1 MSSGW
6 IVVTVAMAYI
16 GALFAIA
23 HYGDRVRRPA
33 DASRGRPLIY
43 ALSLGVY
50 CTSWTFFGSV
60 GSATVKGLDFLTIYV
75 GPILLYL
82 LAMPLIGR
90 VVRVAKAERITSIA
104 DFLAARYGKSQ
115 TVAAVVTLIAVV
127 GIVPYIALQLK
138 AVSLSII
145 TIAGRYDLGLPLEGG
160 QAVLGDVAFVIAIAM
175 AVFACLF
182 GTRHIDATEH
192 QEGLMLAI
200 ATESVVK
207 LVTFLIVGLY
217 VVYVLFDGPGD
228 LWTRADAVPAVRA
241 SFDADLS
248 GGAWIS
254 SGLLSFFAVLLL
266 PRMFHV
272 TVVENN
278 DPRELRMARWL
289 FPSYLV
295 AINLFVVP
303 IAVAGLVLLPGGTD
317 ADTFVLRLPLNA
329 GADLV
334 AIIAFIGGLSAAT
347 AMVIVASVALAVMVG
362 NEIIVPMILRRQRD
376 DIAPIGASLLLIR
389 RVAIGAILLG
399 AFLYYRLLADR
410 AALADIGLVAF
421 AAIAQFAPAF
431 VGGMF
436 WRRAT
441 ARGAIAGMVAGFLV
455 WCYTLLLPTVV
466 EAGLL
471 PRSILVDG
479 PFGVWL
485 LRPQALFSI
494 GFDPLQHGVFW
505 SLLLNASAFIFMS
518 MTRPPVPIERVQ
530 ASIFVPSDRVPA
542 PVIRL
547 WRTAVTVDDLVET
560 VSRFLGSERTRA
572 AFTAYGEGRRMTLTG
587 GVAADI
593 HVLRFAEQLLASAV
607 GAASSRL
614 VLSLLVKRRDPSAR
628 TAMTLLDDASSAIQ
642 YNRDLLQ
649 TAIDQ
654 VAQGISVFDREL
666 KLICW
671 NRQFSAIL
679 DLPPN
684 LAEVGVTLNAI
695 IRDRVERGEFGLGSP
710 ERLSRSWI
718 ARLVGGTSPLQQR
731 IASTGRVVEV
741 SASPMPDGG
750 LVATWT
756 DITER
761 VVSAEALQRVNE
773 TLERRVRERTEE
785 LTRLNEAMR
794 AAKGE
799 ADAANAGKTKFLAAA
814 GHDIAQPLNAARL
827 YVTSLVERAE
837 ESPLAGLAGN
847 IAHSLD
853 AVEEIIGALLDISRL
868 DTGQMKPEFAVFR
881 LDAVLAAVRIEFAPT
896 AAERGI
902 RLRVV
907 PSTLSVRSDP
917 RLLRRLVQN
926 LVSNALKY
934 TVTGKVLVGCRRQG
948 ARVRIE
954 VWDTGLGIPASK
966 REVIFEEFQRL
977 DQGAKIARGLGLGLS
992 IVDRLSRVLDHPVA
1006 VDSTLGRGSC
1016 FSASLPVAS
1025 PVPAEPPSAAEAPT
1039 AASPLRGMLALVID
1053 NEPTILDGMR
1063 LLLEGWG
1070 CDVITAPTPRAAADR
1085 IRALGRTPEVM
1096 LIDFHLDE
1104 GNGLDAV
1111 ASLRWRFGAELPA
1124 ILVTADR
1131 TPQLRDRAREKGL
1144 GLLGKPVRPAALR
1157 ASLSQIRAAAVP
1169 PPPPAAA
1176 VTEAATTDEPGP
1188 DEPVTEASSASPR
1201 QAGAGVGAGADVT
1214 AP

>member
-1 MSSGW
+1 MSTGW
-6 IVVTVAMAYI
+6 IVVAVAMTYI
-16 GALFAIA
+16 GALFAVA
-23 HYGDRVRRPA
+23 HYGDRVRRRL
-33 DASRGRPLIY
+33 DLSGGRPLIY

-60 GSATVKGLDFLTIYV
+60 GSAAHKGLDFLTIYV
-75 GPILLYL
+75 GPVLLYV
-82 LAMPLIGR
+82 LAQPLIRR

-115 TVAAVVTLIAVV
+115 MVAAVVTLIAVV

-138 AVSLSII
+138 AVSLSIV
-145 TIAGRYDLGLPLEGG
+145 TIAGRYDLGLPAEGG

-207 LVTFLIVGLY
+207 LVAFLVVGVY
-217 VVYVLFDGPGD
+217 VVFALFDGPGD
-228 LWTRADAVPAVRA
+228 LIAQA
-241 SFDADLS
+241 SVLPQMQEAFEHDLS
-248 GGAWIS
+248 GGAWIA

-278 DPRELRMARWL
+278 APRELATARWL
-289 FPSYLV
+289 FPGYLV

-303 IAVAGLVLLPGGTD
+303 IAMAGLVLLPAGTD
-317 ADTFVLRLPLNA
+317 ADTFVLRLPLSA
-329 GADLV
+329 GADIV
-334 AIIAFIGGLSAAT
+334 ALIAFIGGLSAAT

-362 NEIIVPMILRRQRD
+362 NEIVVPMLLRRQKD
-376 DIAPIGASLLLIR
+376 GAAPLGASLLLIR
-389 RVAIGAILLG
+389 RAAIGVILFV
-399 AFLYYRLLADR
+399 AFVYYRLLADR
-410 AALADIGLVAF
+410 AALADMGLVAF

-431 VGGMF
+431 VGGLF

-441 ARGAIAGMVAGFLV
+441 ARGAIAGMVSGFTV
-455 WCYTLLLPTVV
+455 WAYTLLLPAVV
-466 EAGLL
+466 GAGLL
-471 PRSILVDG
+471 PQSIVDDG
-479 PFGVWL
+479 PFGLWL

-505 SLLLNASAFIFMS
+505 SLLLNASMFLFMS
-518 MTRPPVPIERVQ
+518 LTRPPEPIERVQ
-530 ASIFVPSDRVPA
+530 ASIFVPAERLPA
-542 PVIRL
+542 PAIRL
-547 WRTAVTVDDLVET
+547 WRTAVTVDDLIET
-560 VSRFLGSERTRA
+560 VSRFLGAERTRA
-572 AFTAYGEGRRMTLTG
+572 AFHAYAEGRRSALAG
-587 GVAADI
+587 AAAADI

-614 VLSLLVKRRDPSAR
+614 VLSLLVKRRDPSAKA
-628 TAMTLLDDASSAIQ
+628 AMKLLDDASSAIQ

-654 VAQGISVFDREL
+654 VAQGISVFDRDL

-671 NRQFSAIL
+671 NRQFSVIL

-684 LAEVGVTLNAI
+684 LAEVGVALNAI

-710 ERLSRSWI
+710 ERMARSWI
-718 ARLVGGTSPLQQR
+718 ARLVEGHSPLQQR
-731 IASTGRVVEV
+731 LASTGRVMEV

-761 VVSAEALQRVNE
+761 VASAEALQRVNE

-827 YVTSLVERAE
+827 YVTSLVERAGDT
-837 ESPLAGLAGN
+837 PLAGLAEN
-847 IAHSLD
+847 IDRSLD

-868 DTGQMKPEFAVFR
+868 DTGQMKPEFSVFR
-881 LDAVLAAVRIEFAPT
+881 LDQFLAAVRIEFSPS

-902 RLRVV
+902 ELIVV
-907 PSTLSVRSDP
+907 PSTLTVRSDL

-926 LVSNALKY
+926 LVSNAIKY
-934 TVTGKVLVGCRRQG
+934 TLTGKVLVGCRRRG
-948 ARVRIE
+948 DRVQIE
-954 VWDTGLGIPASK
+954 VWDTGLGIPAAK
-966 REVIFEEFQRL
+966 RETIFEEFQRL
-977 DQGAKIARGLGLGLS
+977 DQGAKVARGLGLGLS
-992 IVDRLSRVLDHPVA
+992 IVDRLSKVLGHPIGL
-1006 VDSTLGRGSC
+1006 DSTPGKGSC
-1016 FSASLPVAS
+1016 FRVTLPQASA
-1025 PVPAEPPSAAEAPT
+1025 VPAEPITAPVL
-1039 AASPLRGMLALVID
+1039 APVSPLAGMVVLTID
-1053 NEPTILDGMR
+1053 NEPDILDGMR

-1070 CDVITAPTPRAAADR
+1070 CEVMAAPTPRAAAER
-1085 IRALGRTPEVM
+1085 IRAWGRPPDVM

-1111 ASLRWRFGAELPA
+1111 ASLRWRFGADLPA

-1131 TPQLRDRAREKGL
+1131 TPQLRDQAKEKGL
-1144 GLLGKPVRPAALR
+1144 GLLGKPLKPAALR
-1157 ASLSQIRAAAVP
+1157 ASLSQIRASRAAVKP
-1169 PPPPAAA
+1169 RT
-1176 VTEAATTDEPGP
+1176 TEADAE
-1188 DEPVTEASSASPR
+1188 TELSAP
-1201 QAGAGVGAGADVT
+1201 
-1214 AP
+1214 

>member
-1 MSSGW
+1 MSTGW
-6 IVVTVAMAYI
+6 LVVAVAMAYI
-16 GALFAIA
+16 CALFAVA
-23 HYGDRVRRPA
+23 HYGDRVRRRRELSA
-33 DASRGRPLIY
+33 GRPLIY

-60 GSATVKGLDFLTIYV
+60 GSAAYKGLDFLTIYV

-82 LAMPLIGR
+82 VAQPLIRR

-115 TVAAVVTLIAVV
+115 MVAAVVTVIAVI
-127 GIVPYIALQLK
+127 GIIPYIALQLK
-138 AVSLSII
+138 AVALSIV
-145 TIAGRYDLGLPLEGG
+145 TIAGRYDLGIPVEGG
-160 QAVLGDVAFVIAIAM
+160 QAVLGDVAFVIALAM

-207 LVTFLIVGLY
+207 LVAFLVVGLY
-217 VVYVLFDGPGD
+217 VVYALFDGPGD
-228 LWTRADAVPAVRA
+228 LFARAGALPQVQAA
-241 SFDADLS
+241 FEHDLS
-248 GGAWIS
+248 GGAWIA

-272 TVVENN
+272 TVVESNA
-278 DPRELRMARWL
+278 PRELTTARWL
-289 FPSYLV
+289 FPGYLV

-303 IAVAGLVLLPGGTD
+303 IAMAGLVLLPAGTD
-317 ADTFVLRLPLNA
+317 ADTFVLRLPLAA

-334 AIIAFIGGLSAAT
+334 AIIAFVGGLSAAT

-362 NEIIVPMILRRQRD
+362 NELVVPVLLHRQRD
-376 DIAPIGASLLLIR
+376 GAAPLGASLLLIR
-389 RVAIGAILLG
+389 RVAIVAILLI

-410 AALADIGLVAF
+410 APLADIGLVAF

-431 VGGMF
+431 VGGLF

-441 ARGAIAGMVAGFLV
+441 ARGAIAGMVSGFAV
-455 WCYTLLLPTVV
+455 WAYTLLLPAVIG
-466 EAGLL
+466 AGLL
-471 PRSILVDG
+471 PQSILDDG
-479 PFGVWL
+479 PFGLWL

-505 SLLLNASAFIFMS
+505 SLLLNSSMFLFMS
-518 MTRPPVPIERVQ
+518 LTRPPEPIERVQ
-530 ASIFVPSDRVPA
+530 ASIFVPAERMPA
-542 PVIRL
+542 PAIRL
-547 WRTAVTVDDLVET
+547 WRTAVTVDDLIET
-560 VSRFLGSERTRA
+560 VSRFLGAERTRA
-572 AFTAYGEGRRMTLTG
+572 AFQAYAEGRRATLAGAT
-587 GVAADI
+587 AADI

-614 VLSLLVKRRDPSAR
+614 VLSLLVKRRDPSAKA
-628 TAMTLLDDASSAIQ
+628 AMKLLDDASSAIQ

-654 VAQGISVFDREL
+654 VAQGISVFDRDL

-710 ERLSRSWI
+710 ERMTRSWI
-718 ARLVGGTSPLQQR
+718 ARLVEGNSPLQQR
-731 IASTGRVVEV
+731 VASTGRVMEV

-761 VVSAEALQRVNE
+761 VASAEALQRVNE

-799 ADAANAGKTKFLAAA
+799 ADAANVGKTKFLAAA

-827 YVTSLVERAE
+827 YVTSLMERAGDT
-837 ESPLAGLAGN
+837 PLAPLAGN
-847 IAHSLD
+847 IGRSLD

-868 DTGQMKPEFAVFR
+868 DTGQMRPEFAVFR
-881 LDAVLAAVRIEFAPT
+881 LDEFLAAVRIEFAPS

-902 RLRVV
+902 ELIVV
-907 PSTLSVRSDP
+907 PSTLTVRSDP
-917 RLLRRLVQN
+917 RLLRRLIQN
-926 LVSNALKY
+926 LVSNAIKY
-934 TVTGKVLVGCRRQG
+934 TLTGKVLVGCRRRG
-948 ARVRIE
+948 DRVQIE
-954 VWDTGLGIPASK
+954 VHDTGLGIPAAK
-966 REVIFEEFQRL
+966 RETIFEEFQRL
-977 DQGAKIARGLGLGLS
+977 DQGAKVARGLGLGLS
-992 IVDRLSRVLDHPVA
+992 IVDRLSKVLGHPIKLE
-1006 VDSTLGRGSC
+1006 STLGKGSC
-1016 FSASLPVAS
+1016 FSVTLPQATA
-1025 PVPAEPPSAAEAPT
+1025 VPAEPVAMLEPT
-1039 AASPLRGMLALVID
+1039 PASPLAGMVVLTID
-1053 NEPTILDGMR
+1053 NEPDILDGMR

-1070 CDVITAPTPRAAADR
+1070 CEVMAAPTPRAAAER
-1085 IRALGRTPEVM
+1085 IRAWGRPPDVM

-1111 ASLRWRFGAELPA
+1111 ASLRWRFGADLPA

-1131 TPQLRDRAREKGL
+1131 TQQLREQAKEKGL
-1144 GLLGKPVRPAALR
+1144 GLLGKPLKPAALR
-1157 ASLSQIRAAAVP
+1157 ASLSQIRAARHTV
-1169 PPPPAAA
+1169 PAAA
-1176 VTEAATTDEPGP
+1176 AADEF
-1188 DEPVTEASSASPR
+1188 SAP
-1201 QAGAGVGAGADVT
+1201 
-1214 AP
+1214 

>member
-1 MSSGW
+1 MSTGW
-6 IVVTVAMAYI
+6 LVVAVAMAYI
-16 GALFAIA
+16 GVLFAVA
-23 HYGDRVRRPA
+23 HYGDRIRRRLRPGA
-33 DASRGRPLIY
+33 GRPLIY

-60 GSATVKGLDFLTIYV
+60 GSAAHKGLDFLTIYV
-75 GPILLYL
+75 GPVLLYL
-82 LAMPLIGR
+82 LAQPLIRR
-90 VVRVAKAERITSIA
+90 VARVAKAERITSIA

-115 TVAAVVTLIAVV
+115 MVAAVVTVIAVIGV
-127 GIVPYIALQLK
+127 IPYIALQLK

-145 TIAGRYDLGLPLEGG
+145 TIADRYDLGLPLEGG
-160 QAVLGDVAFVIAIAM
+160 NAVLGDVAFVIALAM

-207 LVTFLIVGLY
+207 LVAFLVVGLY
-217 VVYVLFDGPGD
+217 VVYWLFDGPGE
-228 LWTRADAVPAVRA
+228 LFARA
-241 SFDADLS
+241 SVLPQVQESFANDLS
-248 GGAWIS
+248 GGAWIA

-278 DPRELRMARWL
+278 APRELATARWL
-289 FPSYLV
+289 FPAYLV

-303 IAVAGLVLLPGGTD
+303 IAMAGFVLLPPGTD
-317 ADTFVLRLPLNA
+317 ADTFVLSLPLAA
-329 GADLV
+329 GADFITLV
-334 AIIAFIGGLSAAT
+334 AFVGGLSAAT

-362 NEIIVPMILRRQRD
+362 NEIVVPMLLRRQKD
-376 DIAPIGASLLLIR
+376 GGAPLGASLLLIR
-389 RVAIGAILLG
+389 RIAIVAILFV

-431 VGGMF
+431 FGGLF

-441 ARGAIAGMVAGFLV
+441 ARGAIAGMVSGFAV
-455 WCYTLLLPTVV
+455 WAYTLLLPTVIA
-466 EAGLL
+466 AGLL
-471 PRSILVDG
+471 PQSILDQG
-479 PFGVWL
+479 PFGIWI

-505 SLLLNASAFIFMS
+505 SLLLNTS
-518 MTRPPVPIERVQ
+518 MFVSLSWTRPPEPIERVQ
-530 ASIFVPSDRVPA
+530 ASIFVPAERLPA
-542 PVIRL
+542 PAIRL
-547 WRTAVTVDDLVET
+547 WRTAVTVDDLIET
-560 VSRFLGSERTRA
+560 VSRFLGAERTRA
-572 AFTAYGEGRRMTLTG
+572 AFLAHADGRRAPLSGTT
-587 GVAADI
+587 AADI

-607 GAASSRL
+607 GAASARL
-614 VLSLLVKRRDPSAR
+614 VLSLLVKRRDPSAKA
-628 TAMTLLDDASSAIQ
+628 AMKLLDDASSAIQ

-654 VAQGISVFDREL
+654 VAQGISVFDRDL

-671 NRQFSAIL
+671 NREFSAML
-679 DLPPN
+679 DLPSN
-684 LAEVGVTLNAI
+684 MAEVGVTLSAI

-710 ERLSRSWI
+710 ERMTRSWI
-718 ARLVGGTSPLQQR
+718 ARLVEGHSPLQQR
-731 IASTGRVVEV
+731 LASTGRVMEV

-761 VVSAEALQRVNE
+761 VASAEALQRVNE

-794 AAKGE
+794 AAKGA
-799 ADAANAGKTKFLAAA
+799 ADAANVGKTRFLAAA

-827 YVTSLVERAE
+827 YVTSLVERAGDT
-837 ESPLAGLAGN
+837 PLAGLAEN
-847 IAHSLD
+847 IDRSLD

-868 DTGQMKPEFAVFR
+868 DSGQMRPDVSVFR
-881 LDAVLAAVRIEFAPT
+881 LDAFLNTVRIEFAPS

-902 RLRVV
+902 ELVVV
-907 PSTLSVRSDP
+907 PSSLSVRSDP
-917 RLLRRLVQN
+917 RLLRRLVHN
-926 LVSNALKY
+926 LVSNAIKY
-934 TVTGKVLVGCRRQG
+934 TLAGKVLVGCRRQG
-948 ARVRIE
+948 ERVRIE
-954 VWDTGLGIPASK
+954 VWDTGLGIPAAK

-977 DQGAKIARGLGLGLS
+977 DQGARIARGLGLGLS
-992 IVDRLSRVLDHPVA
+992 IVDRLAKVLDHPIA
-1006 VDSTLGRGSC
+1006 VDSTLGKGSC
-1016 FSASLPVAS
+1016 FSVTLPLA
-1025 PVPAEPPSAAEAPT
+1025 T
-1039 AASPLRGMLALVID
+1039 AASAEPVTQPKPTPASPLLGMLVLTID
-1053 NEPTILDGMR
+1053 NEPDILDGMR

-1070 CDVITAPTPRAAADR
+1070 CEVIAASTPRAAAER
-1085 IRALGRTPEVM
+1085 IRAWGRPPDVM

-1111 ASLRWRFGAELPA
+1111 ASLRWRFGADLPA

-1131 TPQLRDRAREKGL
+1131 SPQLRDQARDRGL
-1144 GLLGKPVRPAALR
+1144 GLLGKPLKPAALR
-1157 ASLSQIRAAAVP
+1157 ASLSQIRLAAA
-1169 PPPPAAA
+1169 PPPAA
-1176 VTEAATTDEPGP
+1176 E
-1188 DEPVTEASSASPR
+1188 R
-1201 QAGAGVGAGADVT
+1201 QT
-1214 AP
+1214 APELSAP